1 MRKTW
6 LLLLLAGCTP
16 PPLAC
21 TFPGTSPM
29 LVAQLYFGRANIP
42 DNAWA
47 TFAADTLTPSF
58 PDGFTALD
66 AAGQWRE
73 APDKRVER
81 EPSKLVI
88 VAAPDTA
95 TTRDN
100 LGAVIA
106 AYKTRFN
113 QKSVGLILDT
123 KCASF

>member
-1 MRKTW
+1 MHKTW

-16 PPLAC
+16 PPQAC

-42 DNAWA
+42 DTAWA
-47 TFAADTLTPSF
+47 AFAADTLTPNF

-73 APDKRVER
+73 APDKPIER

-88 VAAPDTA
+88 VATPDTE
-95 TTRDN
+95 TTRGN
-100 LGAVIA
+100 LAAVIA
-106 AYKTRFN
+106 AYRTRFG
-113 QKSVGLILDT
+113 QKSVGLILDA